1 MGATGCHLLFHATGS
16 EVNTHEIRACQCQS
30 STSLSIRPPT
40 KSVCSI
46 LRRRIVATP
55 ITALCSAKQPGKKF
69 CYSIRR
75 VQSDGN
81 GVYMIGNLRYSTGG
95 SPALIL
101 YDEKQN
107 GSVVGSGRLYYSVR
121 PLNGE
126 RCDWRFTRML
136 LFWYVFGVGLGWG
149 FNHNSRFI
157 LRLIKMWSEGETRFT
172 GRKKDF
178 FF

>member
-1 MGATGCHLLFHATGS
+1 MKSFVIDEFENISINSKKFSVVTTGCHPLLHATGS

-30 STSLSIRPPT
+30 STSMSIRLPT
-40 KSVCSI
+40 KSVWSI

-95 SPALIL
+95 SPAPIL
-101 YDEKQN
+101 YEEKEN
-107 GSVVGSGRLYYSVR
+107 GWVVGTGRLNYTVR

-126 RCDWRFTRML
+126 WC
-136 LFWYVFGVGLGWG
+136 
-149 FNHNSRFI
+149 
-157 LRLIKMWSEGETRFT
+157 E
-172 GRKKDF
+172 
-178 FF
+178 